1 MPYIL
6 VPFQQWNI
14 KTPVSF
20 ATNLGRAIIDS
31 ITIIRGEDEGLF
43 ADAKVV
49 EVSGEPEVIE
59 GEVEDTDFL
68 HTDTVTVD
76 GVKNFIIRSRIWSKN
91 HIMHL
96 Q

>member
-31 ITIIRGEDEGLF
+31 ITIVRGEDEGLF

-76 GVKNFIIRSRIWSKN
+76 GVKELYYTFKNLEQN